1 MNDSKNRKMLI
12 EKWTKQ
18 EGKMSIASIKD
29 EYLKSNLAQLLEN
42 QATQSIEGDDMFS
55 GVLNEDSAGIINTS
69 QLSTDSIPGTNMPA
83 GDGWRFRP
91 VTLALVRRTFPDL
104 FANKVVGVQ
113 AMSTPVGLA
122 YALRIIYNDG
132 NGQEAAWDK
141 VAQYAGYSGNQ
152 AGLSAVL
159 QGSNPGTSANTGIY
173 DTSGAG
179 VSVSAAEAW
188 DMRNP
193 NVYNAFGNVAQTIA
207 SLSGASASAGAA
219 NVYTATQWPQLK
231 LRIDQRAIS
240 ANSRKLAAS
249 FSIESA
255 QDIRAMHG
263 IDIEREMV
271 NILQYEITAELD
283 RELITNL
290 KVNATDTTN
299 GGASISAID
308 LTGSGTTS
316 GAYGIDGRWS
326 GEKYMNI
333 IASIIHQANMV
344 AIATRRGPANY
355 AVVSPGIATALQAA
369 GHTFVQYTQN
379 VNPTTTMASIG
390 KLNGNIE
397 VYRDQYA
404 QTDFALVG
412 YKGPGVADS
421 GLLFCPYLM
430 GLTSRAINPTDF
442 SPRVGCISRYALV
455 NNLLGAG
462 RYNRL
467 LAFYNVN
474 KLIAGAG
481 F

>member
-1 MNDSKNRKMLI
+1 
-12 EKWTKQ
+12 
-18 EGKMSIASIKD
+18 
-29 EYLKSNLAQLLEN
+29 
-42 QATQSIEGDDMFS
+42 
-55 GVLNEDSAGIINTS
+55 
-69 QLSTDSIPGTNMPA
+69 
-83 GDGWRFRP
+83 
-91 VTLALVRRTFPDL
+91 
-104 FANKVVGVQ
+104 
-113 AMSTPVGLA
+113 MSTPVGLA
-122 YALRIIYNDG
+122 YALRVIYNDG

-141 VAQYAGYSGNQ
+141 VAQYAGYTGSQVGTSAIFSG
-152 AGLSAVL
+152 A
-159 QGSNPGTSANTGIY
+159 NPGTSASTGIY
-173 DTSGAG
+173 DTSATGA
-179 VSVSAAEAW
+179 VTSAAEGW
-188 DMRNP
+188 QVKDP
-193 NVYNAFGNVAQTIA
+193 NMQNAFNSITGTIS
-207 SLSGASASAGAA
+207 SLSAAG
-219 NVYTATQWPQLK
+219 VGPTTWPQLK
-231 LRIDQRAIS
+231 VRIDQRAIT
-240 ANSRKLAAS
+240 AATRKLAAS

-283 RELITNL
+283 RELIYNL
-290 KVNATDTTN
+290 KYNATDTVN

-333 IASIIHQANMV
+333 IASIIHQANQI
-344 AIATRRGPANY
+344 AISTRRGPGNY
-355 AVVSPGIATALQAA
+355 AVVSSGIATALQAA

-390 KLNGNIE
+390 KLNGSIE

-412 YKGPGVADS
+412 YKGPGIADS

-430 GLTSRAINPTDF
+430 GLTNRAIDAQDF
-442 SPRVGCISRYALV
+442 SPRIGVISRYGLV
-455 NNLLGAG
+455 SSLLGAG